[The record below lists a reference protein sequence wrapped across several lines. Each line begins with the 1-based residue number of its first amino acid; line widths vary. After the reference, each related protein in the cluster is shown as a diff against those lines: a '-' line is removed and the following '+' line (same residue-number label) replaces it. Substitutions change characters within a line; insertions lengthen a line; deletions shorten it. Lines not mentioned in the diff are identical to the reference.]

1 MRERNFVYAV
11 GYIRALETKL
21 LDDAQLERI
30 SDAANLSDALTKL
43 GETEYGV
50 TLAGLKHPKQ
60 FESALNQELSRVG
73 RLLINLSENAP
84 EFQVFLH
91 RYDIQNLKA
100 ILKNDTVPPVDLSI
114 LGVWTPEWLIER
126 IRAEELTALPQSIR
140 EAIEQAQ
147 AAYKTSGDSQ
157 EIDRILDK
165 AWFSYGYQVLKAGI
179 SPLLFNWWEALI
191 DLTNLRIFIRLRLI
205 GMVFQDFI
213 RFFIPDGLLSADSFK
228 ELWDQP
234 DEKVALYLANT
245 PYDKIL
251 NGGVRPLSALS
262 EFERRFDNY
271 LIERIQPAKM
281 ISFGIEPLVG
291 YWLAKENEV
300 KILRIILVGKVNQ
313 MANVEIKERLR
324 HAYA

>member
-11 GYIRALETKL
+11 GRIRALETKL
-21 LDDAQLERI
+21 LDGVQLERI
-30 SDAANLSDALTKL
+30 SEAANLSEALVRL
-43 GETEYGV
+43 GETDYGTV
-50 TLAGLKHPKQ
+50 LSGLKHPQQ
-60 FESALNQELSRVG
+60 FESALNLELSQVG
-73 RLLINLSENAP
+73 RLLLNLSENAP

-91 RYDIQNLKA
+91 RYDIQNLKTV
-100 ILKNDTVPPVDLSI
+100 LKNDTTSPADLSI

-126 IRAEELTALPQSIR
+126 IKDGEFTAFPQLIRVALERAVAV
-140 EAIEQAQ
+140 
-147 AAYKTSGDSQ
+147 YKAGGESQ
-157 EIDRILDK
+157 EIDRILDN
-165 AWFSYGYQVLKAGI
+165 AWFDYGYQVLQAGI
-179 SPLLFNWWEALI
+179 SSLLFNWWEGLI

-205 GMVFQDFI
+205 GMGFPDFR
-213 RFFIPDGLLSADSFK
+213 RFFISGGLLALDSYK

-245 PYDKIL
+245 PYDRIL
-251 NGGVRPLSALS
+251 NGDARTLSALS
-262 EFERRFDNY
+262 EFEREFDNY

-313 MANVEIKERLR
+313 MANVEIKGRLR